1 MKGIDL
7 IWLAPAIAFAGGLT
21 GLMQHQAHPA
31 NPLYLGTS
39 IALLLIGV
47 LAFAGLFLLVRPD
60 QAGRDDSL

>member
-1 MKGIDL
+1 
-7 IWLAPAIAFAGGLT
+7 
-21 GLMQHQAHPA
+21 MQHQAHPA